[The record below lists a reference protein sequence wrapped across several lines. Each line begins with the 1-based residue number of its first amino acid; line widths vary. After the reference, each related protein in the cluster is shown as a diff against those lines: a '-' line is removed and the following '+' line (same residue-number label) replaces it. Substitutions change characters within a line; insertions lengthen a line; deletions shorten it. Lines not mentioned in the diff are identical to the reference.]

1 VSRRRSIEFSDARRF
16 RKPLLAYDGSPAADR
31 ALDAA
36 IELASGSHGRL
47 TILSAVVH
55 IPYLAYTGAAPEA
68 VAEVR
73 KTCLGDA
80 ERVLCRAVDRVPRG
94 ISVTKITSSQPIEQ
108 ALLRQ
113 AREGDHDL
121 VILGS
126 RGHGPIRSIF
136 LGSVDRTML
145 RRSPVPVLIVQP
157 GSREAPLP
165 DQAGAQITSMT
176 PRQV

>member
-1 VSRRRSIEFSDARRF
+1 MSRRRPIPLSDARRF
-16 RKPLLAYDGSPAADR
+16 RKPLLAYDGSPSADR

-73 KTCLGDA
+73 KSFLADA
-80 ERVLCRAVDRVPRG
+80 ERMVCRAVERVPKG
-94 ISVTKITSSQPIEQ
+94 VSVTRITSSQPIEQ

-126 RGHGPIRSIF
+126 RGRGLIASLLF
-136 LGSVDRTML
+136 GSLGRTML
-145 RRSPVPVLIVQP
+145 RRSPLPVLIVEPRAQ
-157 GSREAPLP
+157 EAPLP
-165 DQAGAQITSMT
+165 DPASAQINPMT
-176 PRQV
+176 PRRV